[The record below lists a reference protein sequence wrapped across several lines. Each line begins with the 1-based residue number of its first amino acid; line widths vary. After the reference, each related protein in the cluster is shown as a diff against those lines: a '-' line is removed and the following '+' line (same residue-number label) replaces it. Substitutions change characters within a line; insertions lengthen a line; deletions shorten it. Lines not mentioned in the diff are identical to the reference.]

1 MKFHHACNHRVQF
14 QLWSTP
20 PKISCGAEEQAGSGG
35 NQMKGVSGRGK
46 FTGVLIHA
54 EKSILLRSISFSISF
69 SGVELKF
76 VFVLCI

>member
-1 MKFHHACNHRVQF
+1 
-14 QLWSTP
+14 
-20 PKISCGAEEQAGSGG
+20 
-35 NQMKGVSGRGK
+35 MKGVSGRGK